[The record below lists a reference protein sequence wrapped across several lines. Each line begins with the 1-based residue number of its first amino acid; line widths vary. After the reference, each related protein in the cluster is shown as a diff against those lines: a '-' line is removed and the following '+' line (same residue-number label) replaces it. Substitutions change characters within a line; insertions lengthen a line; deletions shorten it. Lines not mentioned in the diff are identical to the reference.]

1 MADTQ
6 SGGSKSKNKKDA
18 AKANDDAPKYSFW
31 IWAVGIYLILLTMG
45 SIGILIWK
53 LPETTSSFDVSA
65 IFTSNDSTLVIT
77 STVLVDTLVVSADTL
92 NIRRPVILPDAAASD
107 TTTIVSKATIDPPY
121 PPQTML
127 LLVLAVGALGA
138 CLHALTSFGEYVG
151 NKSYGMSWTLY
162 YFLRPIIGATLA
174 VLFFFLI
181 LGGLFTINAGNVYGI
196 IGMAG
201 LIGLF
206 SKQAMDKLADI
217 FGVLFQSDREK
228 DRKDKLHAQLPVI
241 IAIDPPSAQ
250 AGSTDVTIIVTGSG
264 FVNESKV
271 QINGQDR
278 VTTFGSAT
286 QLTATL
292 LDSDVAQEGMLKVT
306 VVNPDDKGGTS
317 KSKDFTVEQPAS
329 PP

>member
-1 MADTQ
+1 M
-6 SGGSKSKNKKDA
+6 
-18 AKANDDAPKYSFW
+18 
-31 IWAVGIYLILLTMG
+31 AVGIYLVLSTLG
-45 SIGILIWK
+45 SISILIWQ
-53 LPETTSSFDVSA
+53 LPAVQSTYDVSA
-65 IFTSNDSTLVIT
+65 KFTSNDSTLVIT
-77 STVLVDTLVVSADTL
+77 STVLVDSLVVSADTL
-92 NIRRPVILPDAAASD
+92 NIRRPVILPDAVASD
-107 TTTIVSKATIDPPY
+107 TTTIVSKAPIKPPI
-121 PPQTML
+121 PPRTML

-138 CLHALTSFGEYVG
+138 CLHALTSFGEYIG

-181 LGGLFTINAGNVYGI
+181 LGGLFTVIAENIYGI
-196 IGMAG
+196 IGISG

-228 DRKDKLHAQLPVI
+228 ERKDKLHAQPPVI
-241 IAIDPPSAQ
+241 NAQSPVINAINPPSVQ
-250 AGSTDVTIIVTGSG
+250 AEKKDVTLTVTGSG

-278 VTTFGSAT
+278 LTTFGSAT
-286 QLTATL
+286 QLKATL
-292 LDSDVAQEGMLKVT
+292 LDSDVAQEDMLKVT

-317 KSKDFTVEQPAS
+317 KSKDFTVEPPLS